1 LSQSPLRFG
10 ITGLGMI
17 AEIHA
22 AAITAMADAELVAV
36 HAITSIGSRLARP

>member
-1 LSQSPLRFG
+1 
-10 ITGLGMI
+10 MI

-36 HAITSIGSRLARP
+36 HARRSVEKTLERARANR